1 MTSYTDILTDSAF
14 NTQVFNYRYTV
25 TDSQG
30 ATNFATFNIT
40 PAAYQAPTIALSV
53 IAATKSG
60 PETNSKREKG
70 NIESNLSGL
79 ITRNS
84 SLVNLSYYQ
93 LQYQAN
99 LGTWTNIGG
108 TVSISGPTAAI
119 SIYTHND
126 SLLNTSNSIGYRVK
140 VQDVFQNTDGTAST
154 VNFLNMIFY
163 GTASSTPS
171 TSGDVRSL
179 PNRIFSDGANPFIL
193 SNGSVETKFSVAL
206 PSPLAIS
213 LVEDVNSSY
222 ANITSEYVLSPF
234 NVDDFAAIP
243 TPYNVY
249 TMTTAIPYDA

>member
-1 MTSYTDILTDSAF
+1 MI
-14 NTQVFNYRYTV
+14 
-25 TDSQG
+25 
-30 ATNFATFNIT
+30 NIT
-40 PAAYQAPTIALSV
+40 LSI
-53 IAATKSG
+53 IAATTSYI
-60 PETNSKREKG
+60 ETNSKREKG

-119 SIYTHND
+119 SITNHID
-126 SLLNTSNSIGYRVK
+126 SLLNASNTIGYRVQ
-140 VQDVFQNTDGTAST
+140 VQDDYQSTNGAVST

-171 TSGDVRSL
+171 TSGDVRLL
-179 PNRIFSDGANPFIL
+179 PNRIFRDGVNPFIL

-206 PSPLAIS
+206 PSPLTIS

-222 ANITSEYVLSPF
+222 ANITSEYVLSTF
-234 NVDDFAAIP
+234 NVDDFATIS
-243 TPYNVY
+243 TTYNVY
-249 TMTTAIPYDA
+249 TMTIAVPYDAVPPHTHQITRT